1 MAKQSTAHT
10 VRASRAGHPCWGSE
24 PHTDQRFQTHLWILA
39 AEFVG
44 RRVSAPDPM
53 LGANG
58 VTE

>member
-1 MAKQSTAHT
+1 M
-10 VRASRAGHPCWGSE
+10 RASRAGHPCWGSE

-44 RRVSAPDPM
+44 CRVSAPDPM